1 MDKLWISSMVC
12 SHPDAGLFSVAATGA
27 AKRRRT
33 VSNNSKK
40 KPPPKLDLLIA
51 RLQRPDGAT
60 IDELM
65 KATAWQ
71 AHSVR
76 GAMAGTLKKKGYSV
90 TSAKTDGVRRY
101 KLAEATD
108 A

>member
-1 MDKLWISSMVC
+1 MSKS
-12 SHPDAGLFSVAATGA
+12 
-27 AKRRRT
+27 
-33 VSNNSKK
+33 SKK
-40 KPPPKLDLLIA
+40 KPSTKLDLLIV
-51 RLQRPDGAT
+51 RLRRPDGAT

-101 KLAEATD
+101 KLTEATD

>member
-1 MDKLWISSMVC
+1 MDIE
-12 SHPDAGLFSVAATGA
+12 HGLFSPRRGA
-27 AKRRRT
+27 FLGSGDWCRQAEKNR
-33 VSNNSKK
+33 VEQLQEEA
-40 KPPPKLDLLIA
+40 PPKLDLLIA

>member
-1 MDKLWISSMVC
+1 MSDS
-12 SHPDAGLFSVAATGA
+12 
-27 AKRRRT
+27 
-33 VSNNSKK
+33 SKK
-40 KPPPKLDLLIA
+40 PTPKLDLLIA
-51 RLQRPDGAT
+51 RLRGPDGAT
-60 IDELM
+60 IVELM

-90 TSAKTDGVRRY
+90 TSTKTDGVRRY
-101 KLAEATD
+101 KLVESAD

>member
-1 MDKLWISSMVC
+1 MSNSS
-12 SHPDAGLFSVAATGA
+12 
-27 AKRRRT
+27 
-33 VSNNSKK
+33 K
-40 KPPPKLDLLIA
+40 KPPTKLDLLIA
-51 RLQRPDGAT
+51 RLRRPDGAT

-76 GAMAGTLKKKGYSV
+76 GTMAGTLKKKGYSV
-90 TSAKTDGVRRY
+90 TSTKTDGVRRY
-101 KLAEATD
+101 KLVESAD